1 MTRRKVDLDP
11 ELEAFLAFRK
21 IERHAPADL
30 RARVLAQARAY
41 LGEDAPQPARLP
53 APPPPPLAR
62 GRRVA
67 RIALAASFAIAGIA
81 VGAVAARHGRSAD
94 SSPAPS
100 PDHLSRAPG
109 LAVGGVH
116 SAASEPPTSPVE
128 RGPAHA
134 PHATRHLAKGDPF
147 TAELE
152 LLQRAQVA
160 YTRHDFSIALALIEV
175 HARRF
180 PSGQLAEQRE
190 ALRVR
195 SLAGAGRA
203 DEAHRAASAFA
214 ARFPRS
220 VLLPRLAG
228 GAESSQP

>member
-1 MTRRKVDLDP
+1 MTRRNVDLDP

-21 IERHAPADL
+21 VERHVSPEL
-30 RARVLAQARAY
+30 RARVLSQARAY
-41 LGEDAPQPARLP
+41 LGDDATPLARLP
-53 APPPPPLAR
+53 APPPAPLAR

-67 RIALAASFAIAGIA
+67 RIALAASFVIAGVA

-94 SSPAPS
+94 SSPAVS
-100 PDHLSRAPG
+100 PDRLSRAPG

-116 SAASEPPTSPVE
+116 GAASLSPVE
-128 RGPAHA
+128 RGPVPA
-134 PHATRHLAKGDPF
+134 PHPARRMAKGDPF

-160 YTRHDFSIALALIEV
+160 YTRHDFSIALALIEA

-203 DEAHRAASAFA
+203 DEAHRAAAAFA